1 MSNVTVNKV
10 KQLAGGAL
18 YSSDSNHVVTTAD
31 QIYDEQRGCY
41 VSEYD
46 FSGNVKSVNGE
57 LPDQNGNITLN
68 DKIKTVNG
76 FEPDR
81 FGNID
86 ATNSIFFSL
95 NNNTIAC
102 LKNSQ
107 RLSTQSQLADL
118 YNELTNI
125 GLNVQAQ
132 KYSIV
137 LDSRSEV
144 LDSYLL
150 GDVLI
155 FLFQKFTDYT
165 YQKEQYIQVKLTPA
179 GVLSYEYITKND
191 VRSLSLSGNSLLVN
205 TNTGQEE
212 IPLPIKDDLITFS
225 LDFTTDVLTYTGD
238 LDSLLEKNT
247 SNIFLNGVQVSSI
260 YTSDSGFK
268 NLEFKNV
275 ISNNFVIHPISY
287 SITIQVHDNGVPS
300 LLYKIPNLF
309 YLDLK
314 EDFTWNMYA
323 DEGLSTD
330 ITDVFIESLYLTTLD
345 QKNIPERIFVQ
356 DHNTLQ
362 VDHYGSREVYLTLLS
377 YDFKYRYIILN
388 IDNKTYQE
396 RVSHYLELQSNKVE
410 VITEDNKESIIKY
423 PSVKALVDYVK
434 DIKPQEETLV
444 ATNLSEFLSHAKTI
458 SENTNS
464 SKRYRLNINGVI
476 DFSAP
481 EPDDTQA
488 KIKWKGTDLSIYDA
502 TNKIWNFEGIFMYT
516 TIIGISANAVLKTTY
531 VTEQN
536 NIDTVTLKL
545 YVGNFENIS
554 IGGSAVATDSS
565 GKIHKWS
572 RPLFLGTNNIN
583 FKFTNCSFPI
593 LGHITSDNSEHC
605 LLFKTESGTSHKG
618 NGSFN
623 FWHTSIKFLNCSWAP
638 GRNKQNFSAGN
649 LANAPI
655 LLDFSNNSSSDY
667 YNKDYTR
674 ALEIIANIKTARY
687 SDSGDNAEQDLSEI
701 GIPQFYIKGYNNEI
715 WSVSSDAH
723 ALVKSDAN
731 ASIRYFATIQV
742 QDIFLKEAAYTKTN
756 DASFNTN
763 YQLVTY
769 IQDLE
774 NRIKTLE
781 TRLNTN

>member
-1 MSNVTVNKV
+1 MSNVTVNRV

-68 DKIKTVNG
+68 DKIKTVND

-137 LDSRSEV
+137 FDPCSEV
-144 LDSYLL
+144 LDTYLL

-212 IPLPIKDDLITFS
+212 IPLPVIQSNWAQQDSNQPDFIQNKPLQYYIVLGENNTEWTVSTYPPVDNPFNRLINDLNRYQGYNNLNLNLQRINIGDGEGRMVHPITYDNDQSTYYFSFISGDITFPS
-225 LDFTTDVLTYTGD
+225 DNLYFTKIKCNNQGIFQYV
-238 LDSLLEKNT
+238 ENT
-247 SNIFLNGVQVSSI
+247 R
-260 YTSDSGFK
+260 
-268 NLEFKNV
+268 
-275 ISNNFVIHPISY
+275 
-287 SITIQVHDNGVPS
+287 
-300 LLYKIPNLF
+300 
-309 YLDLK
+309 LDLK
-314 EDFTWNMYA
+314 AGNNVEINNGNINVD
-323 DEGLSTD
+323 LSSTE
-330 ITDVFIESLYLTTLD
+330 I
-345 QKNIPERIFVQ
+345 K
-356 DHNTLQ
+356 
-362 VDHYGSREVYLTLLS
+362 
-377 YDFKYRYIILN
+377 
-388 IDNKTYQE
+388 
-396 RVSHYLELQSNKVE
+396 SNKVE
-410 VITEDNKESIIKY
+410 TITEENKESTIKY

-444 ATNLSEFLSHAKTI
+444 ASNLSEFLVHAKTI

-476 DFSAP
+476 DFSVT
-481 EPDDTQA
+481 DTNSI
-488 KIKWKGTDLSIYDA
+488 IKWGTKPNGSDNYLTVYNE
-502 TNKIWNFEGIFMYT
+502 TERCWNFEGIFMYT
-516 TIIGISANAVLKTTY
+516 TIIGISANAALKTTY
-531 VTEQN
+531 VTEQS

-545 YVGNFENIS
+545 YAGNFENIS

-605 LLFKTESGTSHKG
+605 LLFKTESGTSHRGSG
-618 NGSFN
+618 NFK
-623 FWHTSIKFLNCSWAP
+623 FWHTSIKFINCSWAP
-638 GRNKQNFSAGN
+638 GRNKQEFSTGN

-667 YNKDYTR
+667 YHSNYTR

-687 SDSGDNAEQDLSEI
+687 SDSGDNAEWDLSEI

-723 ALVKSDAN
+723 ALVKSDN
-731 ASIRYFATIQV
+731 KASIRYFATIQV
-742 QDIFLKEAAYTKTN
+742 QDIFLKQAAYTKTS
-756 DASFNTN
+756 DPSFNTN

>member
-46 FSGNVKSVNGE
+46 FSGNVKSVNNQ

-137 LDSRSEV
+137 FDPCSEV
-144 LDSYLL
+144 LDTYLL

-212 IPLPIKDDLITFS
+212 IPLPVIQSNWAQQDSNQPDFIQNKPLQYYIVLGENNTEWTVSTYPPVDNPFNRLINDLNRYQGYNNLNLNLQRINI
-225 LDFTTDVLTYTGD
+225 GD
-238 LDSLLEKNT
+238 G
-247 SNIFLNGVQVSSI
+247 NGRMV
-260 YTSDSGFK
+260 
-268 NLEFKNV
+268 
-275 ISNNFVIHPISY
+275 HPITY
-287 SITIQVHDNGVPS
+287 DNNQSTHYFSFISGDTTFPS
-300 LLYKIPNLF
+300 DNLYFTKIKCNNQGIF
-309 YLDLK
+309 QYIENTRLDLK
-314 EDFTWNMYA
+314 AGNNVEINNGNINVD
-323 DEGLSTD
+323 LSSTE
-330 ITDVFIESLYLTTLD
+330 I
-345 QKNIPERIFVQ
+345 K
-356 DHNTLQ
+356 
-362 VDHYGSREVYLTLLS
+362 
-377 YDFKYRYIILN
+377 
-388 IDNKTYQE
+388 
-396 RVSHYLELQSNKVE
+396 SNKVE
-410 VITEDNKESIIKY
+410 AITEENKESTTKY
-423 PSVKALVDYVK
+423 PSIKALVDYVK
-434 DIKPQEETLV
+434 DIKPQEVTLE
-444 ATNLSEFLSHAKTI
+444 AKNLSEFLAHARTI
-458 SENTNS
+458 SENTS
-464 SKRYRLNINGVI
+464 SSNRYRLNIKGVI

-481 EPDDTQA
+481 ESADKQA
-488 KIKWKGTDLSIYDA
+488 TIKWK
-502 TNKIWNFEGIFMYT
+502 TNNNYSVYNDSEKTWNFEGIFMYT
-516 TIIGISANAVLKTTY
+516 TIVGISANAALKTTY
-531 VTEQN
+531 TTGN
-536 NIDTVTLKL
+536 TAADTIDTVTLKL
-545 YVGNFENIS
+545 YTGNFENIS
-554 IGGSAVATDSS
+554 IGGVAVSNNS
-565 GKIHKWS
+565 NGHIHFWS
-572 RPLFLGTNNIN
+572 RSLFLGTNNIN
-583 FKFTNCSFPI
+583 YKFTNCSFPI
-593 LGHITSDNSEHC
+593 LGHESTNSSDNSKHC
-605 LLFKTESGTSHKG
+605 LLIKTEADSSSHEGTSDFQ
-618 NGSFN
+618 FN
-623 FWHTSIKFLNCSWAP
+623 HTSLKFINCSWSP
-638 GRNKQNFSAGN
+638 GRNKAGKAEGN
-649 LANAPI
+649 LANAQI
-655 LLDFSNNSSSDY
+655 ILDFSTNNSLAYTNANRTRNLIILANTKISKFDDT
-667 YNKDYTR
+667 NADYT
-674 ALEIIANIKTARY
+674 T
-687 SDSGDNAEQDLSEI
+687 DLPEI
-701 GIPQFYIKGYNNEI
+701 GIPQFYIKGYNRET

-763 YQLVTY
+763 YQLVKY

-774 NRIKTLE
+774 DRIKTLE